1 MINLRKKIIPV
12 AYLLLISSQ
21 FLHPINIP
29 TYKQNN
35 TVYSLNETA
44 TPATTHQNNS
54 TTSSPIY
61 TPENITPV
69 LTSPT
74 ATPTTAILSL
84 ATSTLTST
92 ALFTTTPTTTPTST
106 PTSTSAATYIPTSTL
121 TPTSIPTYTPTP
133 TFTPVSTP
141 TVQPT
146 NTPVNYNVTIEGWFK
161 GDRNEARD
169 DFKIDVYEGYNSNP
183 VVKTATN
190 PNGYFKLSFNTNTK
204 YTLKVYK
211 PDSKYM
217 PRVYK
222 LSLIGNFSIGSL
234 SKPEVIHWGDLNNDE
249 IVNIADI
256 IVVSGNFGRTSSST
270 SYNKD
275 ADLNSDGVINMNDIM
290 KLSNIFSAT
299 PENQTK
305 AIYLESDA
313 ETCYEPSGWY
323 SMEDTSLNLKGY
335 TLKINGSLVF
345 KSSTLINS
353 TGSSLNINGG
363 TLEIL
368 NDLNFGQ
375 PGYNDSLIMT
385 KEEGKL
391 IVGKGFIFATAVD
404 HEGILT
410 AGTIVIKGDYFNVND
425 DSNNKAFY
433 CTKNHKILLSG
444 SHKKVIKLSS
454 DDPLRNRR
462 VNIIIVPKNYEF
474 EIWPRNAYNSILD
487 LPDDAM

>member
-1 MINLRKKIIPV
+1 MIKLRKKIIPV
-12 AYLLLISSQ
+12 AYLLLITSQ
-21 FLHPINIP
+21 FLHPINLP

-35 TVYSLNETA
+35 TVYSLNEPA

-54 TTSSPIY
+54 TTSAPKYI
-61 TPENITPV
+61 PENITPV
-69 LTSPT
+69 LASAP
-74 ATPTTAILSL
+74 ATPTTTILSS
-84 ATSTLTST
+84 ATSTAVYTATST
-92 ALFTTTPTTTPTST
+92 TST
-106 PTSTSAATYIPTSTL
+106 PTITPTYIPTSTL
-121 TPTSIPTYTPTP
+121 TPTSTPTP
-133 TFTPVSTP
+133 TFTPLSSA

-146 NTPVNYNVTIEGWFK
+146 NTPENYNVTIEGWFK
-161 GDRNEARD
+161 GDRNEARN

-183 VVKTATN
+183 VVETATN
-190 PNGYFKLSFNTNTK
+190 PKGYFKLSFNTNTK

-217 PRVYK
+217 PKVYR

-256 IVVSGNFGRTSSST
+256 IVVSSNFGRTSSST

-323 SMEDTSLNLKGY
+323 SMEDTSLDLKGY
-335 TLKINGSLVF
+335 RLYINGSLVF

-353 TGSSLNINGG
+353 SGSSLNINGG

-433 CTKNHKILLSG
+433 CTKNHKIQLSG

-462 VNIIIVPKNYEF
+462 ANIIIVPNNYEF
-474 EIWPRNAYNSILD
+474 EIWPRNAYNSITN
-487 LPDDAM
+487 LPADAI